1 VSELR
6 SFLLKRGVSAH
17 KIPSIW
23 RVVDKNDLPMTNS
36 KKYKRNAMAESLGI
50 TTQPSPNQQNIAI
63 TSERKEKK
71 VATKNTSELAL
82 NTNRLDKPKV
92 DWETIAGFR
101 FILACYVMFMH
112 IGANNSWEA
121 FNNLRLVARE

>member
-1 VSELR
+1 VPSETYGEEVGCAIVSSDPAFSLENQSKWVNELR

-36 KKYKRNAMAESLGI
+36 KKYKRNIMAESLGI
-50 TTQPSPNQQNIAI
+50 TAQPSANQQNIAT

-71 VATKNTSELAL
+71 SPLKIPV
-82 NTNRLDKPKV
+82 
-92 DWETIAGFR
+92 
-101 FILACYVMFMH
+101 
-112 IGANNSWEA
+112 NS
-121 FNNLRLVARE
+121 L